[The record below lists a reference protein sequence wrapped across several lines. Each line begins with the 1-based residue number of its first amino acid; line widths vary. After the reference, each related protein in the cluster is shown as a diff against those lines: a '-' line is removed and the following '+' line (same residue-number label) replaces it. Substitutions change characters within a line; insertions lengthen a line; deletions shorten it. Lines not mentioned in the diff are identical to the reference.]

1 MALKRIT
8 KVSGIWDGF
17 LALSL
22 VVARD
27 GDSCIDGSFHLFSQE
42 LNDLGR
48 DPPSSCSAGPQ
59 GENMFQWQATI
70 MGPVRRLVTIAPN
83 LTI

>member
-8 KVSGIWDGF
+8 KVSGR
-17 LALSL
+17 LVVLSL
-22 VVARD
+22 MATRD
-27 GDSCIDGSFHLFSQE
+27 RVGGIDGLFQSLFPQE

-70 MGPVRRLVTIAPN
+70 MGPVRGQVTIVPT
-83 LTI
+83 LPI